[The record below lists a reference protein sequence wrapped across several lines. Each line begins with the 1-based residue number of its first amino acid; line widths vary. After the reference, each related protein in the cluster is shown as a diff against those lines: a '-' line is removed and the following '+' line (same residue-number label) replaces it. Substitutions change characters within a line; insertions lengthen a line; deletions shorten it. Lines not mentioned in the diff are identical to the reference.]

1 MKGGKKGREQPKAG
15 GGRQGGGR
23 GKPKPGTGKRPAGAP
38 PPKGS
43 RKRPGYGGS
52 SSTGDE

>member
-1 MKGGKKGREQPKAG
+1 MKGGKKGREPKTAG

-23 GKPKPGTGKRPAGAP
+23 GKPKPAPGKRPAGAP

-43 RKRPGYGGS
+43 RKRPDFGGS
-52 SSTGDE
+52 SSAGDE

>member
-1 MKGGKKGREQPKAG
+1 MKGGKKGREPKSG
-15 GGRQGGGR
+15 GGRQGAGR
-23 GKPKPGTGKRPAGAP
+23 GKPKPSAGKRPAGAP

-52 SSTGDE
+52 SSAGDE

>member
-1 MKGGKKGREQPKAG
+1 MKGGKKGREPKAG
-15 GGRQGGGR
+15 GGRQGNGR
-23 GKPKPGTGKRPAGAP
+23 GKPKPSPGKRPAGAP

-52 SSTGDE
+52 SSAGDE

>member
-1 MKGGKKGREQPKAG
+1 MKGGKKGRDPKPG
-15 GGRQGGGR
+15 GGRPPGGR
-23 GKPKPGTGKRPAGAP
+23 GKPKPTPGKRPAGAP

-52 SSTGDE
+52 SSAGDE

>member
-1 MKGGKKGREQPKAG
+1 MKGGKKGRDPKPG
-15 GGRQGGGR
+15 GSRQTGGR
-23 GKPKPGTGKRPAGAP
+23 GKPKPATGKRPAGAP

-52 SSTGDE
+52 SSTDEE